1 MSGPHLADVHLATT
15 PEAIAR
21 CFNVMRELRTALTSP
36 EEFVALIQQQ
46 QVEGF
51 QLAFLEHHKQVV
63 TVAGFRVQHMLA
75 TGLTMYV
82 DDLVTGDAFRSQGHG
97 KAMLDW
103 LIARAHNQG
112 CHTFSLDSG
121 TQRREAHAFYFRE
134 NMRISSFHFMLPLG

>member
-1 MSGPHLADVHLATT
+1 MPGPHAGDVHLATT
-15 PEAIAR
+15 PESIAR
-21 CFNVMRELRTALTSP
+21 CFAVMRELRTALNSP

-51 QLAFLEHHKQVV
+51 QLAYLEHRRTVV

-103 LIARAHNQG
+103 LISGARMQG
-112 CHTFSLDSG
+112 CQTFSLDSG
-121 TQRREAHAFYFRE
+121 THRREAHAFYFRE
-134 NMRISSFHFMLPLG
+134 HMRVSSFHFMLPLT